1 MPKPLSSL
9 FSRKKPEKLAFKY
22 YYTNWFKTLK
32 NTLLPL
38 IRQSLS
44 SSSSQTLLY
53 SHVDLL
59 LNHFLSYY
67 DTLDLAASQENLPQL
82 LFPSWRNSLEIPFL
96 FLGDLHPYLFTNLVR
111 SFLGEDNNEED
122 DDDEEFRGLVLDVA
136 TDKQRRPWQVL
147 MAWKNVSQNLTT
159 RIEQIECG
167 LRLMVPALISRMKKL
182 QAGFMGRVAEN
193 WVAIDR
199 KKDGVL
205 KEVIIGEAMNEEM
218 EEMVS
223 VFVDANRL
231 RKSVI
236 TEIVG
241 VLSAYQAAL
250 FLEGLAQFLV
260 GFRDPELLSEF
271 ERCKAPISE

>member
-82 LFPSWRNSLEIPFL
+82 LFPSW
-96 FLGDLHPYLFTNLVR
+96 H
-111 SFLGEDNNEED
+111 NNEED
-122 DDDEEFRGLVLDVA
+122 DDDEEFCGLVLDVA
-136 TDKQRRPWQVL
+136 SDKQRRPWQVL

-199 KKDGVL
+199 KNDGVL
-205 KEVIIGEAMNEEM
+205 KEVIIGEAMKEEM

-260 GFRDPELLSEF
+260 GFRDPELLREF
-271 ERCKAPISE
+271 ERCKDSDQ